1 MFISLIDKNQIKKL
15 YDFLFVQQLDFE
27 VYFPDDGSKECD
39 IENPLLNGKQEICS
53 IYGVKIGE
61 WDGMDS
67 AIRVTGRLTE
77 EVKAIFYKSLLGR
90 GIWKYSFIR
99 NGKEIVI
106 VEDFDNVLLNLEQEE
121 IEKLKV

>member
-1 MFISLIDKNQIKKL
+1 MFN
-15 YDFLFVQQLDFE
+15 
-27 VYFPDDGSKECD
+27 
-39 IENPLLNGKQEICS
+39 N
-53 IYGVKIGE
+53 GVKIGE

-67 AIRVTGRLTE
+67 AIRVTGRLTD
-77 EVKAIFYKSLLGR
+77 EVKAIFYNSLSCR

>member
-1 MFISLIDKNQIKKL
+1 
-15 YDFLFVQQLDFE
+15 
-27 VYFPDDGSKECD
+27 
-39 IENPLLNGKQEICS
+39 
-53 IYGVKIGE
+53 
-61 WDGMDS
+61 MDS

-77 EVKAIFYKSLLGR
+77 EVKAIFYKSLLGC

-106 VEDFDNVLLNLEQEE
+106 AEDFDNVLLNLEQEE

>member
-15 YDFLFVQQLDFE
+15 YDFLFVH
-27 VYFPDDGSKECD
+27 FPDDGSKECD

-53 IYGVKIGE
+53 INGVKIGE

-99 NGKEIVI
+99 NG
-106 VEDFDNVLLNLEQEE
+106 NVRVQKGNY
-121 IEKLKV
+121 EKIIASKQLFSMR